1 MDEKTK
7 FGRINAG
14 YSIAKR
20 THPENGD
27 LYLDGERLH
36 HDLPFALLQ
45 YEKRKLMQQGYTSKR
60 IEIKYKSF

>member
-1 MDEKTK
+1 MDEKVK

-14 YSIAKR
+14 YSVAKR

-27 LYLDGERLH
+27 LYLDGVMFKNN
-36 HDLPFALLQ
+36 LPFALLQ